1 MFNIS
6 FSEIIFILILA
17 FIVLGPEKL
26 PRAAYSL
33 GLIVKKLK
41 RQYSDFQN
49 ELNKAIHT
57 EKGSKDSINK
67 K

>member
-17 FIVLGPEKL
+17 FIILGPEKL
-26 PRAAYSL
+26 PKAAYSL

-41 RQYSDFQN
+41 QGYINFQR
-49 ELNKAIHT
+49 ELNKAINT
-57 EKGSKDSINK
+57 DKE
-67 K
+67 